1 MDKIYLMINR
11 DSGAS
16 IKCSEKYLIP
26 WVTRGFEVQSFIM
39 EDSSQTEASNEGQ
52 SKLNEGKSKL
62 QVNLKTTSKPSIGFP
77 LLSSNHLEYT
87 SGSKAIEQE
96 SVHEAIEFYR
106 QKSI

>member
-1 MDKIYLMINR
+1 MDKIYEMINR

-26 WVTRGFEVQSFIM
+26 WVTRGFEVQSFII
-39 EDSSQTEASNEGQ
+39 EEPSKREATKAGHSN
-52 SKLNEGKSKL
+52 LN
-62 QVNLKTTSKPSIGFP
+62 TTSRPSVGFP
-77 LLSSNHLEYT
+77 LLSSNYIEYT

-106 QKSI
+106 KKSI